1 MRRKLPRVTASLQIK
16 GDRFYIV
23 ARIPDGTG
31 KTHQKWF
38 STGLEVKGNKRR
50 AQRMLDEK
58 VIELQAEYERC
69 YRQAGW
75 SVQDVADVP
84 FVDVVDRWMARKRK
98 TLAPST
104 VNGYMNII
112 ARLRPYFQ
120 HLNLTTGEIS
130 PPVLDA
136 YLEHLTDA
144 GLSANTVAHHLTLI
158 KSVFNDEIRT
168 GAPLLNPA
176 RCVKPPKLEPYEAA
190 AYSVEQVH
198 ALFRLFEGDPLED
211 IVHIAVIYGL
221 RRSEILGL
229 RWQDVDFEAGML
241 HIRHKVAEVKL
252 DGVVQLV
259 RTNDLKTE
267 ASRRS
272 FPLSDDIRARLE
284 RRRAQVAQWAT
295 RPGYCTADAT
305 YIFVREDGRL
315 MPPSYI
321 TDHFRQKMARSGLPK
336 LRFHDLRHTCA
347 TLLLHEGCT
356 LREIQ
361 SYLGH
366 ATYITTTRYAHVD
379 ARSKERALG
388 IMAEAL
394 SQNRSNNL

>member
-1 MRRKLPRVTASLQIK
+1 M
-16 GDRFYIV
+16 
-23 ARIPDGTG
+23 
-31 KTHQKWF
+31 
-38 STGLEVKGNKRR
+38 
-50 AQRMLDEK
+50 
-58 VIELQAEYERC
+58 
-69 YRQAGW
+69 
-75 SVQDVADVP
+75 P

-104 VNGYMNII
+104 VNGYNNIL

-120 HLNLTTGEIS
+120 CLSLTTGEIS
-130 PPVLDA
+130 PAVLEA

-144 GLSANTVAHHLTLI
+144 GLSANTVAHHLTLL
-158 KSVFNDEIRT
+158 KSVFNDEIRA

-176 RCVKPPKLEPYEAA
+176 RCVKPPKVEPYEAA

-211 IVHIAVIYGL
+211 IVHMAVVYGL

-229 RWQDVDFEAGML
+229 RWQDVDFEAGMV
-241 HIRHKVAEVKL
+241 HVRHKVAEVKL
-252 DGVVQLV
+252 NGVTQLV

-284 RRRAQVAQWAT
+284 RRRAQVTQWAA
-295 RPGYCTADAT
+295 RPGYCQADAA
-305 YIFVREDGRL
+305 YIFVREDGQL
-315 MPPSYI
+315 MPPSYV
-321 TDHFRQKMARSGLPK
+321 TDHFRQKIARSGLPK

-347 TLLLHEGCT
+347 TLLLREGCT

-361 SYLGH
+361 AYLGH
-366 ATYITTTRYAHVD
+366 ATYLTTTRYAHVD

-388 IMAEAL
+388 IMTEAL
-394 SQNRSNNL
+394 NED

>member
-1 MRRKLPRVTASLQIK
+1 MTGSLQSK
-16 GDRFYIV
+16 GDRFHIV
-23 ARIPDGTG
+23 ARVPDGTG

-38 STGLEVKGNKRR
+38 ATGLPVKGNKRR

-58 VIELQAEYERC
+58 LVELQAEYERH

-75 SVQDVADVP
+75 SVQDIADAP

-104 VNGYMNII
+104 VNGYNNIL

-120 HLNLTTGEIS
+120 HLGLTTGEIS
-130 PPVLDA
+130 PAVLES

-144 GLSANTVAHHLTLI
+144 GLSANTVAHHLTLV
-158 KSVFNDEIRT
+158 KSVFNDEIRA

-176 RCVKPPKLEPYEAA
+176 RCVKPPKVEPFEAA

-211 IVHIAVIYGL
+211 IVRIAVVYGL

-229 RWQDVDFEAGML
+229 RWQDVDFDASMI
-241 HIRHKVAEVKL
+241 HVRHKVAEVRL

-284 RRRAQVAQWAT
+284 RRRAQIAQWAAQ
-295 RPGYCTADAT
+295 PGYCTTDAA
-305 YIFVREDGRL
+305 YIFVRENGQL
-315 MPPSYI
+315 MLPSYV
-321 TDHFRQKMARSGLPK
+321 TDHFRQKIARSGLPK
-336 LRFHDLRHTCA
+336 LRLHDLRHTCA
-347 TLLLHEGCT
+347 TLLLREGCT

-361 SYLGH
+361 AYLGH
-366 ATYITTTRYAHVD
+366 ATYLTTTRYAHVD

-388 IMAEAL
+388 IMTEAL
-394 SQNRSNNL
+394 NED

>member
-58 VIELQAEYERC
+58 VIELQAEYERS

-98 TLAPST
+98 TLAPYT
-104 VNGYMNII
+104 ITGYSNIL

-120 HLNLTTGEIS
+120 HLGLTTGEIS
-130 PPVLDA
+130 PAVLEA
-136 YLEHLTDA
+136 YLDHLTDV

-158 KSVFNDEIRT
+158 KSVFNDEIRA

-229 RWQDVDFEAGML
+229 RWQDVDLEAGMV
-241 HIRHKVAEVKL
+241 HVRHKVAEVRL

-284 RRRAQVAQWAT
+284 RRRAQIAQWAT
-295 RPGYCTADAT
+295 QPGYYTADAA
-305 YIFVREDGRL
+305 YIFVREV
-315 MPPSYI
+315 
-321 TDHFRQKMARSGLPK
+321 TDHFRQKIARSGLPR

-388 IMAEAL
+388 IMTEAL
-394 SQNRSNNL
+394 TQNRSNNL

>member
-1 MRRKLPRVTASLQIK
+1 MTASLQTK
-16 GDRFYIV
+16 SDRFYIV

-31 KTHQKWF
+31 KFFQKWF
-38 STGLEVKGNKRR
+38 STGLPVKGNKRR

-58 VIELQAEYERC
+58 VLELQAEYERR

-75 SVQDVADVP
+75 SVQDVAGVP
-84 FVDVVDRWMARKRK
+84 FIDVVDRWMARKRK

-104 VNGYMNII
+104 VNGYNNIL

-120 HLNLTTGEIS
+120 HLGLTTSEIS
-130 PPVLDA
+130 PAVLEA
-136 YLEHLTDA
+136 YLEYLTDA
-144 GLSANTVAHHLTLI
+144 GLSANTVAHHLTLL
-158 KSVFNDEIRT
+158 KSVFNDEIRA

-176 RCVKPPKLEPYEAA
+176 RCVKPPKIEPYEAA

-198 ALFRLFEGDPLED
+198 ALFALFEGDPIED
-211 IVHIAVIYGL
+211 IVHIAVVYGL

-229 RWQDVDFEAGML
+229 RWQDVDFESGML

-252 DGVVQLV
+252 DGIVQLV

-284 RRRAQVAQWAT
+284 RRRKQIAQWSAQ
-295 RPGYCTADAT
+295 PGYCQEDAA
-305 YIFVREDGRL
+305 YIFVRENGKL
-315 MPPSYI
+315 MPPSYV

-347 TLLLHEGCT
+347 TLLLHEGCS

-361 SYLGH
+361 AYLGH
-366 ATYITTTRYAHVD
+366 ATYLTTTRYAHID

-388 IMAEAL
+388 IMTEAL
-394 SQNRSNNL
+394 NIPHNQV